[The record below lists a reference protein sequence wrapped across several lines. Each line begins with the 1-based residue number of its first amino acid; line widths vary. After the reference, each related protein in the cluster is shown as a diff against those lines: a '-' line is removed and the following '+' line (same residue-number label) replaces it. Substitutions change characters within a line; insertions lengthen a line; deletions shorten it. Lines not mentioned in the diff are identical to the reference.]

1 MNAVAQSLSQSPSAG
16 TNLRRVVYAS
26 RGSGAGGP
34 ITRLFSP
41 GDLGE
46 LLKPFVFLDYAVLPA
61 TGGPLFGM
69 HPHSGIATITLA
81 LTGALN
87 YEDTT
92 GKSGVLPAGGVEWM
106 RAGAGVWHDGKIE
119 PGEPMQGFQLWL
131 ALPADLELAPAESQY
146 VAPDS
151 VPHVGPVTVVLG
163 QYGEARS
170 VIRSPEGVNYFK
182 VELEA
187 GQTWN
192 YAPPRDHTVGWV
204 AVYQGTLLAAAP
216 IASGTIAV
224 FDESDRAFEFTAE
237 GKTSFVI
244 GTATKHP
251 HELVLGTHSV
261 HTSPDALRQ
270 GRSEIRRI
278 GERLRASGRLPR

>member
-1 MNAVAQSLSQSPSAG
+1 MNVVARSLPQLPAAG
-16 TNLRRVVYAS
+16 AHLRRIVHAS
-26 RGSGAGGP
+26 RGNRQGP

-61 TGGPLFGM
+61 TEGPLFGM
-69 HPHSGIATITLA
+69 HPHSGIATITVALA
-81 LTGALN
+81 GSLT

-92 GKSGVLPAGGVEWM
+92 GKAGVLPVGGVEWM

-119 PGEPMQGFQLWL
+119 PGEPVQAFQLWL
-131 ALPADLELAPAESQY
+131 ALPAHLELAPAESQY
-146 VAPDS
+146 IDPDA
-151 VPHVGPVTVVLG
+151 VPHDGPVTVILG
-163 QYGEARS
+163 NYGAARS
-170 VIRSPEGVNYFK
+170 VIRSPAGVNYFK
-182 VELEA
+182 VDLEA

-204 AVYQGTLLAAAP
+204 AVYEGTLLTPAP

-224 FDESDRAFEFTAE
+224 FDQTDAVFEFTAE

-244 GTATKHP
+244 GTAIKHP
-251 HELVLGTHSV
+251 HELVLGHYSV
-261 HTSPDALRQ
+261 HTSPAALEQ
-270 GRSEIRRI
+270 GESEIHRI
-278 GERLRASGRLPR
+278 GENLRASGRLSR

>member
-1 MNAVAQSLSQSPSAG
+1 MNAVAQSVPQSPAAG
-16 TNLRRVVYAS
+16 THLRRVVHAS
-26 RGSGAGGP
+26 RGSGDGP

-131 ALPADLELAPAESQY
+131 ALPAHLELAPAESQY
-146 VAPDS
+146 IDPDS
-151 VPHVGPVTVVLG
+151 VPHVGGTSLAVT
-163 QYGEARS
+163 
-170 VIRSPEGVNYFK
+170 P
-182 VELEA
+182 
-187 GQTWN
+187 
-192 YAPPRDHTVGWV
+192 
-204 AVYQGTLLAAAP
+204 
-216 IASGTIAV
+216 
-224 FDESDRAFEFTAE
+224 
-237 GKTSFVI
+237 
-244 GTATKHP
+244 
-251 HELVLGTHSV
+251 
-261 HTSPDALRQ
+261 
-270 GRSEIRRI
+270 
-278 GERLRASGRLPR
+278 

>member
-1 MNAVAQSLSQSPSAG
+1 MNAVAQSLPQSPAAAADH
-16 TNLRRVVYAS
+16 RRVVYAS
-26 RGSGAGGP
+26 RGSRGGP

-46 LLKPFVFLDYAVLPA
+46 LLKPFVFLDYAVLPPTEA
-61 TGGPLFGM
+61 PLFGM

-81 LTGALN
+81 LKGSLA

-106 RAGAGVWHDGKIE
+106 RAGAGVWHDGQVE

-131 ALPADLELAPAESQY
+131 ALPAHLELAPAESQY
-146 VAPDS
+146 VDPDS
-151 VPHVGPVTVVLG
+151 VPHEGPVTVVLG
-163 QYGEARS
+163 KYGDARS

-192 YAPPRDHTVGWV
+192 YAPPRGHTIGWV
-204 AVYQGTLLAAAP
+204 AVYEGTLLAPAP
-216 IASGTIAV
+216 IASGTIAA
-224 FDESDRAFEFTAE
+224 FDQTDHAFEFTAE
-237 GKTSFVI
+237 DKTSFVI
-244 GTATKHP
+244 GTALKHP
-251 HELVLGTHSV
+251 HELVLGHYSV
-261 HTSPDALRQ
+261 HTSPDALQQ
-270 GRSEIRRI
+270 GQSGIRRI
-278 GERLRASGRLPR
+278 GERLRASGRLLR

>member
-1 MNAVAQSLSQSPSAG
+1 MNSVAQSVPQSPAAG
-16 TNLRRVVYAS
+16 THLRRVVYAS
-26 RGSGAGGP
+26 SGSGDGS

-46 LLKPFVFLDYAVLPA
+46 LLKPFVFLDHAVLPG
-61 TGGPLFGM
+61 TGAPLFGM

-106 RAGAGVWHDGKIE
+106 RAGAGVWHDGKIA
-119 PGEPMQGFQLWL
+119 PGEPMHGFQLWL
-131 ALPADLELAPAESQY
+131 ALPAHLELAPAESQY
-146 VAPDS
+146 IDPDS

-170 VIRSPEGVNYFK
+170 VVRSPEGVNYFK

-187 GQTWN
+187 GQAWN
-192 YAPPRDHTVGWV
+192 YTPPRNHTVGWV
-204 AVYQGTLLAAAP
+204 AVYEGTLLAPAP
-216 IASGTIAV
+216 IASGTVAA
-224 FDESDRAFEFTAE
+224 FDQTDGAFEFTAR

-244 GTATKHP
+244 GTAIKHP
-251 HELVLGTHSV
+251 HELVLGHYSV
-261 HTSPDALRQ
+261 HTSPDALEQ
-270 GRSEIRRI
+270 GQSEIRRI
-278 GERLRASGRLPR
+278 GERLHASGRLPR

>member
-1 MNAVAQSLSQSPSAG
+1 MNAARSLQQLPAAG
-16 TNLRRVVYAS
+16 SHLRRIVHAS
-26 RGSGAGGP
+26 RGNRHGP

-46 LLKPFVFLDYAVLPA
+46 VLKPFVFLDYAVLTA

-119 PGEPMQGFQLWL
+119 PGEPMRGFQLWL
-131 ALPADLELAPAESQY
+131 ALPAHLELAPAESQY
-146 VAPDS
+146 IDPDS

-192 YAPPRDHTVGWV
+192 YAPPPDHTVGWV
-204 AVYQGTLLAAAP
+204 AVYEGTLLAPAP
-216 IASGTIAV
+216 IASGTVAA
-224 FDESDRAFEFTAE
+224 FDRTDRAFEFTAA
-237 GKTSFVI
+237 GRTSFVI

-251 HELVLGTHSV
+251 HELVLGHYSV
-261 HTSPDALRQ
+261 HTSPEALKQ
-270 GRSEIRRI
+270 GQSEIRRI
-278 GERLRASGRLPR
+278 GERLHASGRLPV